1 MLYIEWLRPNI
12 DCQSE
17 SNNIL
22 LISIQE
28 KEYFCIEM
36 SSWNDQKQQFQKRYE
51 SITSYYQNE
60 LPQALNLLR
69 TSLTNYVETGGVTQD
84 NTDPNLVK
92 AVLLYDGI
100 QMQKMEFQN
109 LNQDMSTAIGTMSNT
124 LDTGRLLH
132 QNGTL
137 QQDIQSLEKKKAV
150 VENDASSAELREKAL
165 RFQNKDVNQHQLFM
179 VNAPVSRTAIPYL
192 WALSF
197 AFVAVGLLVF
207 TQLIPPISLH
217 AGVGTATAAS
227 AGVGQ
232 YILAF
237 FKDTRVWMSL
247 TGASVIVIIFL
258 ALKVANVI

>member
-1 MLYIEWLRPNI
+1 
-12 DCQSE
+12 
-17 SNNIL
+17 
-22 LISIQE
+22 
-28 KEYFCIEM
+28 M
-36 SSWNDQKQQFQKRYE
+36 SSWNDQKQQFQNRYNTV
-51 SITSYYQNE
+51 TSYYQNE

-84 NTDPNLVK
+84 NKDPNLVK

-109 LNQDMSTAIGTMSNT
+109 LNQDISVAIGSMSNT

-137 QQDIQSLEKKKAV
+137 QQEIQSLEKKKAV

-179 VNAPVSRTAIPYL
+179 ASAPVSRTAIPYL

-207 TQLIPPISLH
+207 TQLIPPMMLH
-217 AGVGTATAAS
+217 TGTAGVAS
-227 AGVGQ
+227 AGIGQ
-232 YILAF
+232 YIIAF